1 MINLSHK
8 GIIGLI
14 VVVTAVAVGVVSV
27 TSVTYPELEIIK
39 KEWFEYK
46 IETIEATDDV
56 IVTLDDNKD
65 PSNDKVIIPNDSNL
79 KEIDTQDSAR
89 GRIQQENYYDTLENT
104 GSCLNGFCHFIVL
117 DDNFSITDNLQLSG
131 EGVAVHHIV
140 VINDGMSATTVEP

>member
-14 VVVTAVAVGVVSV
+14 VVVTAVAIGVVSV

-39 KEWFEYK
+39 QEWFEYK

-65 PSNDKVIIPNDSNL
+65 PSKDKVIVPNDSNL

-89 GRIQQENYYDTLENT
+89 GRIQQENYYETLENT
-104 GSCLNGFCHFIVL
+104 ESCVNGFCHFIVL

-131 EGVAVHHIV
+131 EGVAVHHVV

>member
-14 VVVTAVAVGVVSV
+14 VVVTAVAIGVVSV

-39 KEWFEYK
+39 QEWFEYK

-56 IVTLDDNKD
+56 IITLDDNKD

-79 KEIDTQDSAR
+79 KEFDSDDSAR
-89 GRIQQENYYDTLENT
+89 GRIQQEYYYEVLDNI
-104 GSCLNGFCHFIVL
+104 GSCVDGFCHFIVL
-117 DDNFSITDNLQLSG
+117 DDNFSISDNLQLSG